1 MIRSAHTDKH
11 DNRIADERSALRG
24 NRHVCLGLVSL
35 SCAVLRT
42 VSALSVQSLPRVLA
56 LESTV
61 LLLLRVLVLRPEG
74 AGGVDGA
81 DVGIDDAAAAAVG
94 EVNVV
99 GVIATAAI
107 GDGVGDADAGV
118 VDAAVAAA
126 ICAVEGVGTAVD
138 RARISRAEL
147 STPPVDMNPSS
158 STLDVLNLS
167 SLDTGGGVGNQPGL
181 LDEGEGEFI
190 DIGLTWHDW

>member
-1 MIRSAHTDKH
+1 M
-11 DNRIADERSALRG
+11 
-24 NRHVCLGLVSL
+24 
-35 SCAVLRT
+35 
-42 VSALSVQSLPRVLA
+42 
-56 LESTV
+56 